1 MALIDLILNALD
13 PTKQTTPPYVPGP
26 AQSPSVFAGSP
37 FPVNPNPRSIPQSAP
52 TPRLEPVS
60 VPERDIKM
68 SDPQVQRILAM
79 TQAPQLRSVSGGP
92 TSGRGAVQQP
102 GLLSRL
108 GRGVI
113 DYLSDPINRKQLAIG
128 FNAMRFNPDANLA
141 QSLQSQIETEQG
153 MRLLRSQGN
162 KTADALEKAGHKEL
176 AEIVRENPSL
186 AKEAITVL
194 TKTPDIPDGFLTAH
208 FKAIAAGHAPGSEGY
223 QRAMGAET
231 SYGGLSEKQASGISD
246 IRKEFMGVPQVKA
259 FQDQV
264 AAYGRIISSAED
276 PSAAG
281 DLALIFNYMK
291 LLDPGSVVRESE
303 FRTAEQASAWI
314 QRSEESGIAI
324 PRPVQ
329 TAIQKL
335 ETGQMLL
342 PAQRADF
349 VDRSARLYGNAESSY
364 IQNYENEYKR
374 FLNPYLPQG
383 ADPYDYL
390 PKVRYVG
397 KSASDIATKKDAAPR
412 PDLVFNSATGKLEP
426 AQ

>member
-1 MALIDLILNALD
+1 MGLLDGRFGMIPFDEPRDEGRLLAARSAPSTASGGILTNVAPIEQTPKEKMGFAERVSNFFKDEENVAKFILALQPLRG
-13 PTKQTTPPYVPGP
+13 PGGGSGGAP
-26 AQSPSVFAGSP
+26 VQYAQSILEES
-37 FPVNPNPRSIPQSAP
+37 RQRRLLQSA
-52 TPRLEPVS
+52 
-60 VPERDIKM
+60 
-68 SDPQVQRILAM
+68 
-79 TQAPQLRSVSGGP
+79 
-92 TSGRGAVQQP
+92 
-102 GLLSRL
+102 
-108 GRGVI
+108 
-113 DYLSDPINRKQLAIG
+113 
-128 FNAMRFNPDANLA
+128 
-141 QSLQSQIETEQG
+141 
-153 MRLLRSQGN
+153 GN

-186 AKEAITVL
+186 AKEAISVL
-194 TKTPDIPDGFLTAH
+194 TRAPDIPDGFLTAH
-208 FKAIAAGHAPGSEGY
+208 FKAMAAGHAPGSEGY

-303 FRTAEQASAWI
+303 FRTAEQASAWL
-314 QRSEESGIAI
+314 QKSEEAGITI

-335 ETGQMLL
+335 QTGQVLL
-342 PAQRADF
+342 PAQRVDF
-349 VDRSARLYGNAESSY
+349 VDRSARLYTGAESSY
-364 IQNYENEYKR
+364 IQNYENEYKK

-412 PDLVFNSATGKLEP
+412 PDLIFNPATGKLEP
-426 AQ
+426 AR